1 MQVFGTEIDGV
12 RYRITLLLIF
22 AIVFIAAIVLALTA
36 MGKTPPEYIGAAVL
50 GVLGN
55 QLGSAVTGLFKSR
68 DDIQSAKV
76 EVAKAEAAKCP

>member
-1 MQVFGTEIDGV
+1 MQIFGNEIDGV
-12 RYRITLLLIF
+12 RYRITIFLIA

-36 MGKTPPEYIGAAVL
+36 FGKTPPEYIGAAVL

-68 DDIQSAKV
+68 DDIQTAKT
-76 EVAKAEAAKCP
+76 EVAKIEAAKT